1 MTYNDGVEDEPELLG
16 SHGVHPLM
24 TPIPGPGP
32 NSEPTYLPALVQHPR
47 ATAPPVLSA
56 SPSQAAMPDPLSL
69 LRALRRRWSLALHAG
84 LLCAAVAAG
93 AAYYLVP
100 RAKYTAR
107 AMFHVSSTPPIF
119 IKKPSV
125 PESDFPAYRQTQLV
139 LLKSRLVLNAA
150 LKQEGV
156 AKLKVVAKQVD
167 PVDWLEKELQ
177 VDFANGSE
185 ILRIGMSGEEAAEPM
200 MLANAVVQAYLDQV
214 VNVESKQRRDRYDL
228 LKETWNRYQ
237 ENLREKRKE
246 LRRLTELAGSDDKK
260 TLANLQQLELERLGR
275 AEQELAKVQS
285 ELRSLRVESEVL
297 GREEALNTTSS
308 AVTPEMIEAELSG
321 DRSIE
326 QLAERVAKAQRAFVQ
341 VFRLVRNGSDP
352 AFKRASE
359 DLKAAQS
366 ALAAQRKKL
375 YPIIAQ
381 QLQEKTR
388 GNIGM
393 RAALLRERV
402 EILSRLESTLSDD
415 VKHLSERSRSINRTS
430 VDLFSIQE
438 EIANADAMSK
448 RIGEELETLN
458 VEFQAPPRIRL
469 LEKAE
474 LPRTKD
480 ERRPLKMAG
489 MVGGGAFALA
499 LVGIAFWE
507 FRARRIDSADE
518 VVHGLGMR
526 IIGILPILRERD
538 RLLGSRH
545 ARRLQQEN
553 LLIESVDAAR
563 TALLHASRT
572 DSVRVLMVASALGGE
587 GKTTLACHLATSLA
601 RAGRRILLIDGDLRR
616 PSVHELF
623 DLPQVPGLCEVLRGE
638 AAVADVV
645 RPALADGL
653 WLVPA
658 GNCSA
663 AAIHALAY
671 TDLRATFGQ
680 LTERYDFILIDSSPI
695 LPVADALLIGQH
707 VDAVLFSIMR
717 DVSRL
722 PRVHA
727 AYERVSALGIRML
740 GAIVTGEKVDHYGGY
755 YQVSARPADRS

>member
-24 TPIPGPGP
+24 TPTPDPGP
-32 NSEPTYLPALVQHPR
+32 NSEPTHLPALVQHPR

-93 AAYYLVP
+93 AAYFLVP
-100 RAKYTAR
+100 PAKYTAR
-107 AMFHVSSTPPIF
+107 AMFHVSSTPPIV
-119 IKKPSV
+119 IKKTQCETV
-125 PESDFPAYRQTQLV
+125 PDSGAYQRTQLA

-167 PVDWLEKELQ
+167 PVEWLEKELQ

-200 MLANAVVQAYLDQV
+200 MLANAVVQAYLDEV
-214 VNVESKQRRDRYDL
+214 VNVEAKQRRDRYDL

-285 ELRSLRVESEVL
+285 ELRNLRVESEVL

-308 AVTPEMIEAELSG
+308 AVTPEMIEAEMSG

-326 QLAERVAKAQRAFVQ
+326 QLAERVAKAQRAFDQ
-341 VFRLVRNGSDP
+341 VFRLVRNESDP
-352 AFKRASE
+352 AFKRARE

-393 RAALLRERV
+393 RAALLRERI

-415 VKHLSERSRSINRTS
+415 VKRLSEQRRSISRTS

-480 ERRPLKMAG
+480 EKRPLKMAG
-489 MVGGGAFALA
+489 MAGGGAFALA

-526 IIGILPILRERD
+526 IIGTLPILRERD

-553 LLIESVDAAR
+553 LLVESVDAAR

-587 GKTTLACHLATSLA
+587 GKTSLACHLATSLA

-658 GNCSA
+658 GILRRRGHTGPRLHGPPGHLRPAQGTIRLHPDRLLPDPAGSRRPPDRPA
-663 AAIHALAY
+663 RRRGALLDHARREPSPQGPRR
-671 TDLRATFGQ
+671 LRAGVCP
-680 LTERYDFILIDSSPI
+680 RDP
-695 LPVADALLIGQH
+695 DARGYRH
-707 VDAVLFSIMR
+707 
-717 DVSRL
+717 
-722 PRVHA
+722 
-727 AYERVSALGIRML
+727 G
-740 GAIVTGEKVDHYGGY
+740 GEG
-755 YQVSARPADRS
+755 